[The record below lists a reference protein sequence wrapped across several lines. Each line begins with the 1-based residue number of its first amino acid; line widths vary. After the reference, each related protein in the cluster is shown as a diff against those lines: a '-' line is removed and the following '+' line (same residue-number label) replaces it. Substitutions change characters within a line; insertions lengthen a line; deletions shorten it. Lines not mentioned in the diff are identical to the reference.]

1 MARLYDHIRRSPATA
16 PDNDSVSDTG
26 RTETFSDGVLAIAIT
41 LLVLDLHV
49 PLRGTLGDES
59 LADAL
64 GHQWPQYAAYVTSF
78 LVIGIIWVNHHT
90 LFRLIR
96 YVDRM
101 LLFIN
106 LLLLLFVAAI
116 PFTTS
121 LLAEYL
127 TAGGSAA
134 RTAALVYS
142 VVMVAMS
149 FAFGSLFI
157 YVVRHTALVEDNVD
171 PAALRTSTRRFTALG
186 IVLYSA
192 TILVALVSAP
202 ACLVLHLAIAL
213 YYCFEQ
219 IRTRAE

>member
-1 MARLYDHIRRSPATA
+1 MT
-16 PDNDSVSDTG
+16 DTG
-26 RTETFSDGVLAIAIT
+26 RAETFSDGVLAIAIT
-41 LLVLDLHV
+41 LLVLDLGV
-49 PLRGTLGDES
+49 PARDALGEQS

-90 LFRLIR
+90 LFRLILH
-96 YVDRM
+96 VDRM

-127 TAGGSAA
+127 TAGGSNA
-134 RTAALVYS
+134 RTAAVTYS
-142 VVMVAMS
+142 AVMLAMS
-149 FAFGSLFI
+149 VAFGTLFI
-157 YVVRHTALVEDNVD
+157 YVVRHRGLLEETVD
-171 PAALRTSTRRFTALG
+171 PTVLRASTRRFTTIGLALYA
-186 IVLYSA
+186 ITV
-192 TILVALVSAP
+192 LVALISAP
-202 ACLVLHLAIAL
+202 ACLALHFVLAL

-219 IRTRAE
+219 IRSRTA